1 MCDPNCA
8 ARRRTSRIRKSNGI
22 SQSAEFYVIFLI
34 GSKKAIAC
42 YKTSLDP
49 SRQRYYIGAMTN
61 AQERKAQERQARRRR
76 IQEAAR
82 TVFTER
88 GYAGASIELIAR
100 AAQLSVGAIYL
111 YFRSKEDLYV
121 SLIEDTLTV
130 FDVEMAQLRERT
142 EHSHRLRETWN
153 VLVRWAEKDPEGPRI
168 LRLLAQPAIRP
179 QLSDEVV
186 TAVATGI
193 GRVQDHIG
201 ACVADGI
208 HAGIYRQTNAREVAD
223 LAWSL
228 LLGSL
233 GAAEMNANLGLG
245 SEALASRTD
254 RALALVESA
263 LAPAASGALRAVA

>member
-1 MCDPNCA
+1 MIIIGFFDCENSLRSA
-8 ARRRTSRIRKSNGI
+8 ATNHCLTRRVT
-22 SQSAEFYVIFLI
+22 Q
-34 GSKKAIAC
+34 
-42 YKTSLDP
+42 
-49 SRQRYYIGAMTN
+49 YYMGAMTN

-130 FDVEMAQLRERT
+130 FDVEMAQIREQVDA
-142 EHSHRLRETWN
+142 SSRLRETWN
-153 VLVRWAEKDPEGPRI
+153 TLVRWAEKDAEGPRI

-179 QLSDEVV
+179 QLSDDVV
-186 TAVATGI
+186 SAVSAGI
-193 GRVQDHIG
+193 GRVQEHIG

-208 HAGIYRQTNAREVAD
+208 HTGLYRQVNAREIAD
-223 LAWSL
+223 LAWSV

-233 GAAEMNANLGLG
+233 DAAEMHVNIGLG
-245 SEALASRTD
+245 HEPLATRTD
-254 RALALVESA
+254 RALELIMSA
-263 LAPAASGALRAVA
+263 LAPAAAGSLRAVA

>member
-1 MCDPNCA
+1 
-8 ARRRTSRIRKSNGI
+8 
-22 SQSAEFYVIFLI
+22 
-34 GSKKAIAC
+34 
-42 YKTSLDP
+42 
-49 SRQRYYIGAMTN
+49 MTN

-82 TVFTER
+82 AVFSER
-88 GYAGASIELIAR
+88 GYAGASIEIIAR

-130 FDVEMAQLRERT
+130 FDVEMAQIRGHAEI
-142 EHSHRLRETWN
+142 SNRLRDIWN
-153 VLVRWAEKDPEGPRI
+153 VLIRWAEKDPEGPRI

-186 TAVATGI
+186 SAVSTGI
-193 GRVQDHIG
+193 GRIQEHIG

-208 HAGIYRQTNAREVAD
+208 RMGLYREVNAREIAD
-223 LAWSL
+223 LAWSV

-233 GAAEMNANLGLG
+233 DAAEMNTNLGL
-245 SEALASRTD
+245 SQEPLAARAE
-254 RALALVESA
+254 RALLLIESA
-263 LAPAASGALRAVA
+263 LVAAMPDALRAVA

>member
-1 MCDPNCA
+1 M
-8 ARRRTSRIRKSNGI
+8 
-22 SQSAEFYVIFLI
+22 
-34 GSKKAIAC
+34 
-42 YKTSLDP
+42 
-49 SRQRYYIGAMTN
+49 GAMTN

-76 IQEAAR
+76 IQESAR

-130 FDVEMAQLRERT
+130 FDVEMGQIREQA
-142 EHSHRLRETWN
+142 EVSARLRETWN
-153 VLVRWAEKDPEGPRI
+153 ILVRWAEKDAEGPRI

-186 TAVATGI
+186 AAVSTGI
-193 GRVQDHIG
+193 SRVQDHIG

-208 HAGIYRQTNAREVAD
+208 HAGIYRQVNARELAD
-223 LAWSL
+223 LAWSV

-233 GAAEMNANLGLG
+233 DTAEMHVNVG
-245 SEALASRTD
+245 LASEPLVTRTD
-254 RALALVESA
+254 RALAVIETA
-263 LAPAASGALRAVA
+263 LTPPAAGLRAVA

>member
-1 MCDPNCA
+1 
-8 ARRRTSRIRKSNGI
+8 
-22 SQSAEFYVIFLI
+22 
-34 GSKKAIAC
+34 
-42 YKTSLDP
+42 
-49 SRQRYYIGAMTN
+49 MTN

-82 TVFTER
+82 TVFAER

-121 SLIEDTLTV
+121 SLVEDALTV
-130 FDVEMAQLRERT
+130 FDVEMAQVREQA
-142 EHSHRLRETWN
+142 EVGKRLAETWAI
-153 VLVRWAEKDPEGPRI
+153 LVRWAERDAEGPRI

-186 TAVATGI
+186 TAVSAGI
-193 GRVQDHIG
+193 ARIQDHMG

-208 HAGIYRQTNAREVAD
+208 HAGLYRQVNAREIAD
-223 LAWSL
+223 LAWSV

-233 GAAEMNANLGLG
+233 DAQEMTTNLAMTSDSLNV
-245 SEALASRTD
+245 RTD
-254 RALALVESA
+254 RALGLIESA
-263 LAPAASGALRAVA
+263 LAPQAATARLVAVA

>member
-1 MCDPNCA
+1 
-8 ARRRTSRIRKSNGI
+8 
-22 SQSAEFYVIFLI
+22 
-34 GSKKAIAC
+34 
-42 YKTSLDP
+42 
-49 SRQRYYIGAMTN
+49 MTN

-121 SLIEDTLTV
+121 SLIEDTLV
-130 FDVEMAQLRERT
+130 AFDAELAQVRERT
-142 EHSHRLRETWN
+142 DISNRLRESWGI
-153 VLVRWAEKDPEGPRI
+153 LVRWAEKDPEGPRI

-179 QLSDEVV
+179 QLSDDVV
-186 TAVATGI
+186 SAVSTGI

-208 HAGIYRQTNAREVAD
+208 HAGHYRAVNPRDIAD
-223 LAWSL
+223 LAWSV

-233 GAAEMNANLGLG
+233 DAAEMHTNIGLG
-245 SEALASRTD
+245 NEALATRTD
-254 RALALVESA
+254 RALQLIENA
-263 LAPAASGALRAVA
+263 LASQEAVEDLAA

>member
-1 MCDPNCA
+1 
-8 ARRRTSRIRKSNGI
+8 
-22 SQSAEFYVIFLI
+22 
-34 GSKKAIAC
+34 
-42 YKTSLDP
+42 
-49 SRQRYYIGAMTN
+49 MTN

-82 TVFTER
+82 TVFAER

-121 SLIEDTLTV
+121 SLVEDALTV
-130 FDVEMAQLRERT
+130 FDVEMAQVREQA
-142 EHSHRLRETWN
+142 EVGKRLSETWAI
-153 VLVRWAEKDPEGPRI
+153 LVRWAERDAEGPRI

-186 TAVATGI
+186 TAVSAGI
-193 GRVQDHIG
+193 ARIQDHMG

-208 HAGIYRQTNAREVAD
+208 HAGLYRQVNAREIAD
-223 LAWSL
+223 LAWSV

-233 GAAEMNANLGLG
+233 DAQEMTTNLAMTSDSLNV
-245 SEALASRTD
+245 RTD
-254 RALALVESA
+254 RALGLIEST
-263 LAPAASGALRAVA
+263 LAPQAATARLVAVA

>member
-1 MCDPNCA
+1 
-8 ARRRTSRIRKSNGI
+8 
-22 SQSAEFYVIFLI
+22 
-34 GSKKAIAC
+34 
-42 YKTSLDP
+42 
-49 SRQRYYIGAMTN
+49 MTN

-82 TVFTER
+82 TVFAER

-121 SLIEDTLTV
+121 SLIEDALTV
-130 FDVEMAQLRERT
+130 FDVEMGQVRDQLET
-142 EHSHRLRETWN
+142 SKRLRETWN
-153 VLVRWAEKDPEGPRI
+153 LLVRWAERDAEGPRI

-186 TAVATGI
+186 VAVSAGI
-193 GRVQDHIG
+193 ARIQDHIG

-208 HAGIYRQTNAREVAD
+208 HAGIYRQVNAREIAD
-223 LAWSL
+223 LAWSV

-233 GAAEMNANLGLG
+233 DAAEMHGSLGMAA
-245 SEALASRTD
+245 EALVLRTD
-254 RALALVESA
+254 RALTVIETALLPPV
-263 LAPAASGALRAVA
+263 AATLRAVA

>member
-1 MCDPNCA
+1 
-8 ARRRTSRIRKSNGI
+8 
-22 SQSAEFYVIFLI
+22 
-34 GSKKAIAC
+34 
-42 YKTSLDP
+42 
-49 SRQRYYIGAMTN
+49 MTN

-130 FDVEMAQLRERT
+130 FDVEMAQLREQT
-142 EHSHRLRETWN
+142 EVANRLRDTWSI
-153 VLVRWAEKDPEGPRI
+153 LVRWAEKDPEGPRI

-186 TAVATGI
+186 AAVSAGI
-193 GRVQDHIG
+193 GRVQEHLG

-208 HAGIYRQTNAREVAD
+208 HGGIYRQVNAREIAD
-223 LAWSL
+223 LAWSV

-233 GAAEMNANLGLG
+233 DAAEMHTNLGMA
-245 SEALASRTD
+245 SEPLTARTD
-254 RALALVESA
+254 RALALIESA
-263 LAPAASGALRAVA
+263 LSSQAAGSLRAVA

>member
-1 MCDPNCA
+1 
-8 ARRRTSRIRKSNGI
+8 
-22 SQSAEFYVIFLI
+22 
-34 GSKKAIAC
+34 
-42 YKTSLDP
+42 
-49 SRQRYYIGAMTN
+49 MTN

-88 GYAGASIELIAR
+88 GYAGASIEFIAR

-121 SLIEDTLTV
+121 SLIEDALTL
-130 FDVEMAQLRERT
+130 FDVEMAHVREQADV
-142 EHSHRLRETWN
+142 SNRLRETWAI
-153 VLVRWAEKDPEGPRI
+153 LVKWAETHAEGPRI

-186 TAVATGI
+186 SAVSTGI
-193 GRVQDHIG
+193 ARIRDHIG

-208 HAGIYRQTNAREVAD
+208 HAGLYRQANAREVAE

-233 GAAEMNANLGLG
+233 DGAEMQTNLGLTG
-245 SEALASRTD
+245 EPVTARAE
-254 RALALVESA
+254 RALLLIESA
-263 LAPAASGALRAVA
+263 LAQPVSGSLRAVA

>member
-1 MCDPNCA
+1 
-8 ARRRTSRIRKSNGI
+8 
-22 SQSAEFYVIFLI
+22 
-34 GSKKAIAC
+34 
-42 YKTSLDP
+42 
-49 SRQRYYIGAMTN
+49 MTN

-82 TVFTER
+82 TVFAER

-130 FDVEMAQLRERT
+130 FDVEMAQVREQVEVSR
-142 EHSHRLRETWN
+142 RLRETWAI
-153 VLVRWAEKDPEGPRI
+153 LVRWAERDAEGPRI
-168 LRLLAQPAIRP
+168 LRLLAQPSIRP

-186 TAVATGI
+186 AAVSSGI
-193 GRVQDHIG
+193 GRIQDHMG

-208 HAGIYRQTNAREVAD
+208 HAGMYRQVNAREIAD
-223 LAWSL
+223 LAWSV

-233 GAAEMNANLGLG
+233 DAAEMQASLGLPG
-245 SEALASRTD
+245 ESLAARTE
-254 RALALVESA
+254 RALGLVESA
-263 LAPAASGALRAVA
+263 LAPQIAAGLRAVA

>member
-1 MCDPNCA
+1 
-8 ARRRTSRIRKSNGI
+8 
-22 SQSAEFYVIFLI
+22 
-34 GSKKAIAC
+34 
-42 YKTSLDP
+42 
-49 SRQRYYIGAMTN
+49 MTN

-82 TVFTER
+82 AVFAER

-121 SLIEDTLTV
+121 SLVEDALTV
-130 FDVEMAQLRERT
+130 FDVEMTQVR
-142 EHSHRLRETWN
+142 EHSPVSARLRDTWSI
-153 VLVRWAEKDPEGPRI
+153 LVRWAHADAEGPRI

-186 TAVATGI
+186 AAVSAGI
-193 GRVQDHIG
+193 ARIQDHIG

-208 HAGIYRQTNAREVAD
+208 HAGVYRQVNAREIAD
-223 LAWSL
+223 LAWSV

-233 GAAEMNANLGLG
+233 DAAEMAGSLGMTAD
-245 SEALASRTD
+245 SLAVRTD
-254 RALALVESA
+254 RALAVIESA
-263 LAPAASGALRAVA
+263 LLPPVAATLRAVA

>member
-1 MCDPNCA
+1 
-8 ARRRTSRIRKSNGI
+8 
-22 SQSAEFYVIFLI
+22 
-34 GSKKAIAC
+34 
-42 YKTSLDP
+42 
-49 SRQRYYIGAMTN
+49 MTN

-82 TVFTER
+82 TVFAER

-121 SLIEDTLTV
+121 SLVEDALTV
-130 FDVEMAQLRERT
+130 FDVEMGQIRENA
-142 EHSHRLRETWN
+142 EVGKRLQDTWSL
-153 VLVRWAEKDPEGPRI
+153 LVKWAERDAEGPRI

-186 TAVATGI
+186 TSVSAGI
-193 GRVQDHIG
+193 ARIQDHMG

-208 HAGIYRQTNAREVAD
+208 HAGIYRQVNAREIAD
-223 LAWSL
+223 LAWSV

-233 GAAEMNANLGLG
+233 DAQEMAGNLAMQTDSL
-245 SEALASRTD
+245 LARTD
-254 RALALVESA
+254 RALALIESA
-263 LAPAASGALRAVA
+263 LAPQVAATLRAVA

>member
-1 MCDPNCA
+1 
-8 ARRRTSRIRKSNGI
+8 
-22 SQSAEFYVIFLI
+22 
-34 GSKKAIAC
+34 
-42 YKTSLDP
+42 
-49 SRQRYYIGAMTN
+49 MTN

-82 TVFTER
+82 TVFAER

-121 SLIEDTLTV
+121 SLVEDALTV
-130 FDVEMAQLRERT
+130 FDVEMAQVREQA
-142 EHSHRLRETWN
+142 EVGKRLSETWAI
-153 VLVRWAEKDPEGPRI
+153 LVRWAERDAEGPRI

-186 TAVATGI
+186 TAVSAGI
-193 GRVQDHIG
+193 ARIQDHMG

-208 HAGIYRQTNAREVAD
+208 HAGLYRQVNAREIAD
-223 LAWSL
+223 LAWSV

-233 GAAEMNANLGLG
+233 DAQEMTTNLAMTSDSLNV
-245 SEALASRTD
+245 RTD
-254 RALALVESA
+254 RALGLIESA
-263 LAPAASGALRAVA
+263 LAPQAATARLVAVA

>member
-1 MCDPNCA
+1 
-8 ARRRTSRIRKSNGI
+8 
-22 SQSAEFYVIFLI
+22 
-34 GSKKAIAC
+34 
-42 YKTSLDP
+42 
-49 SRQRYYIGAMTN
+49 MTN

-82 TVFTER
+82 TVFTEK

-121 SLIEDTLTV
+121 SLVEDTLTV
-130 FDVEMAQLRERT
+130 FDVEMGRVREDV
-142 EHSHRLRETWN
+142 EVSNRLRATWDL
-153 VLVRWAEKDPEGPRI
+153 LVKWAERDAEGPRI

-186 TAVATGI
+186 AAVSSGI
-193 GRVQDHIG
+193 SRIQDHMG

-208 HAGIYRQTNAREVAD
+208 HAGLYRQVNAREIAD
-223 LAWSL
+223 LAWSV

-233 GAAEMNANLGLG
+233 DAAEMHASLGLPT
-245 SEALASRTD
+245 EPLANRTD
-254 RALALVESA
+254 RALSLIESA
-263 LAPAASGALRAVA
+263 LAPQVAATLRAVA

>member
-1 MCDPNCA
+1 
-8 ARRRTSRIRKSNGI
+8 
-22 SQSAEFYVIFLI
+22 
-34 GSKKAIAC
+34 
-42 YKTSLDP
+42 
-49 SRQRYYIGAMTN
+49 MTN

-82 TVFTER
+82 TVFAER

-121 SLIEDTLTV
+121 SLVEDALTV
-130 FDVEMAQLRERT
+130 FDVDMAQIRET
-142 EHSHRLRETWN
+142 VEASGRLRETWS
-153 VLVRWAEKDPEGPRI
+153 VLVRWAERDAEGPRI
-168 LRLLAQPAIRP
+168 LRLLAQPAVRP

-186 TAVATGI
+186 SAVSAGI

-208 HAGIYRQTNAREVAD
+208 HAGLYRQVNAREIAD
-223 LAWSL
+223 LAWSV

-233 GAAEMNANLGLG
+233 DAAEMNGSLGMAGDPL
-245 SEALASRTD
+245 SVRTD
-254 RALALVESA
+254 RALNLIESA
-263 LAPAASGALRAVA
+263 LAPQVAATLRAVA

>member
-1 MCDPNCA
+1 M
-8 ARRRTSRIRKSNGI
+8 
-22 SQSAEFYVIFLI
+22 
-34 GSKKAIAC
+34 
-42 YKTSLDP
+42 
-49 SRQRYYIGAMTN
+49 GAMTN

-76 IQEAAR
+76 IQESAR

-130 FDVEMAQLRERT
+130 FDVEMAQVREQT
-142 EHSHRLRETWN
+142 EVTTRLRETWN
-153 VLVRWAEKDPEGPRI
+153 ILVRWAEKDAEGPRI

-186 TAVATGI
+186 SAVSTGVS
-193 GRVQDHIG
+193 RVQDHIG

-208 HAGIYRQTNAREVAD
+208 HAGIYRQVNAREIAD
-223 LAWSL
+223 LAWSV

-233 GAAEMNANLGLG
+233 DAAEMHVNVGLG
-245 SEALASRTD
+245 SEPLATRTD
-254 RALALVESA
+254 RALDLILSG
-263 LAPAASGALRAVA
+263 LAPAATSLRAVA

>member
-1 MCDPNCA
+1 MWV
-8 ARRRTSRIRKSNGI
+8 SNVLTAGI
-22 SQSAEFYVIFLI
+22 YR
-34 GSKKAIAC
+34 AIAC
-42 YKTSLDP
+42 QFFFVDP
-49 SRQRYYIGAMTN
+49 SRHQYYIGAMTN

-82 TVFTER
+82 TVFSER

-130 FDVEMAQLRERT
+130 FDVEMAQVREQAEVSR
-142 EHSHRLRETWN
+142 RLRETWSI
-153 VLVRWAEKDPEGPRI
+153 LVRWAEKDAEGPRI

-186 TAVATGI
+186 TAVSAGI
-193 GRVQDHIG
+193 GRIQDHIG

-208 HAGIYRQTNAREVAD
+208 HSGLYRQVNAREIAD
-223 LAWSL
+223 LAWSV

-233 GAAEMNANLGLG
+233 DAAEMHGNLGLPAEPL
-245 SEALASRTD
+245 SLRTD
-254 RALALVESA
+254 RALSLIESA
-263 LAPAASGALRAVA
+263 LLPPVGATLRAVA

>member
-1 MCDPNCA
+1 
-8 ARRRTSRIRKSNGI
+8 
-22 SQSAEFYVIFLI
+22 
-34 GSKKAIAC
+34 
-42 YKTSLDP
+42 
-49 SRQRYYIGAMTN
+49 MTN

-130 FDVEMAQLRERT
+130 FDVEMGQLRERT
-142 EHSHRLRETWN
+142 EISNRLREAWDI
-153 VLVRWAEKDPEGPRI
+153 LVRWAEKDPEGPRI

-186 TAVATGI
+186 AAVSAGI
-193 GRVQDHIG
+193 NRVQDHIG

-208 HAGIYRQTNAREVAD
+208 HAGVYRQVNAREIAD
-223 LAWSL
+223 LAWSV

-233 GAAEMNANLGLG
+233 DAAEMHTNLGLD
-245 SEALASRTD
+245 SEPLAARAD
-254 RALALVESA
+254 RALRLVESA
-263 LAPAASGALRAVA
+263 LMPAAAGSLRAVA